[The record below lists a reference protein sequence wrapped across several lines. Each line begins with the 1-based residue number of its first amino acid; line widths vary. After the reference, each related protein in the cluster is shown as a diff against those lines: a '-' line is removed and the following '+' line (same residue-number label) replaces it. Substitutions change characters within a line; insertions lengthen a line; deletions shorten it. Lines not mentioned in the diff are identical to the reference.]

1 MWRDGAHTK
10 TTRRDNREDHMN
22 RLGTGTALA
31 IMALVA
37 SQLALAQN
45 NPARTLDITWID
57 VEGGAGTLLVAP
69 SGESMLVD
77 TGYAVGDR
85 DAKRIHAATQKA
97 GLRKIDHLVI
107 SHFHGDHMG
116 GLAALS
122 KMIPIERFY
131 DHGGTVDAVD
141 QGRLDEYKAVAGNKR
156 TIVKP
161 GDEIGMAGVK
171 TLVVSSNKAFLAN
184 PVPGGGANTL
194 CNDAA
199 LMSAAGGENQRMVGL
214 LHSYGNFKF
223 LNLIDLDWQMEME
236 LACPVNKLGAVTI
249 YQTSRHGSLDGA
261 GAPAFLGAIRPQV
274 VVVNNGPRKGL
285 GQSDTRI
292 QPVATPGKPAAPYEK
307 NSYLRLAK
315 LPGIE
320 GIWQGHLSL
329 LDNNPAHNTA
339 PDMIANV
346 EDTADCQG
354 HEITAKVAADGKVT
368 VTNGRNG
375 FSKSY
380 MARGN

>member
-1 MWRDGAHTK
+1 MRA
-10 TTRRDNREDHMN
+10 TTGEDHMK
-22 RLGTGTALA
+22 TFVAGTAFAIVALA
-31 IMALVA
+31 A
-37 SQLALAQN
+37 SQPALAQN

-57 VEGGAGTLLVAP
+57 VEGGAATLLVAP

-85 DAKRIHAATQKA
+85 DAKRIYAATQKA

-107 SHFHGDHMG
+107 SHFHGDHTG
-116 GLAALS
+116 GLAALA

-141 QGRLDEYKAVAGNKR
+141 QGRLDEYKAIAGGKR

-161 GDEIGMAGVK
+161 GDEIAMAGVK
-171 TLVVSSNKAFLAN
+171 TLVVSSNKATLAN
-184 PVPGGGANTL
+184 AVPGGGPNPL
-194 CNDAA
+194 CSDAP
-199 LMSAAGGENQRMVGL
+199 LMGPAAGENQRMVGL

-223 LNLIDLDWQMEME
+223 LNLIDLDWHMEME
-236 LACPVNKLGAVTI
+236 LACPINKLGTVTL

-261 GAPAFLGAIRPQV
+261 GAPGLLGAIKPQV

-285 GQSDTRI
+285 GGTDTRI
-292 QPVATPGKPAAPYEK
+292 QPITVAGRPSAPYEK
-307 NSYLRLAK
+307 NAYLRLAK

-329 LDNNPAHNTA
+329 LDNNPAHNTT

-346 EDTADCQG
+346 EETADCQG
-354 HEITAKVAADGKVT
+354 HEITAKVAADGKVI
-368 VTNGRNG
+368 VANGRNG

>member
-1 MWRDGAHTK
+1 MK
-10 TTRRDNREDHMN
+10 SFV
-22 RLGTGTALA
+22 TGTALA
-31 IMALVA
+31 IGALAA

-57 VEGGAGTLLVAP
+57 VEGGAATLLVAP

-85 DAKRIHAATQKA
+85 DAKRIYAATQKA

-107 SHFHGDHMG
+107 SHFHGDHTG
-116 GLAALS
+116 GMAALA

-131 DHGGTVDAVD
+131 DHGGAVDAVD
-141 QGRLDEYKAVAGNKR
+141 QGRLDEYKAIAGSKR

-161 GDEIGMAGVK
+161 GDEIGMTGVK
-171 TLVVSSNKAFLAN
+171 TLVVSSNKAILAN
-184 PVPGGGANTL
+184 PVAGGGPNPL
-194 CNDAA
+194 CNDAP
-199 LMSAAGGENQRMVGL
+199 LMGPAAGENQRMVGL

-223 LNLIDLDWQMEME
+223 LNLIDLDWNMEME
-236 LACPVNKLGAVTI
+236 LVCPVNKLGTVTL

-261 GAPAFLGAIRPQV
+261 GSPGLLGSIKPQV

-285 GQSDTRI
+285 GGTDTRI
-292 QPVATPGKPAAPYEK
+292 QPITIPGKPSAPYEK
-307 NSYLRLAK
+307 NAYLRLAN

-329 LDNNPAHNTA
+329 LDNNPAHNTS

-354 HEITAKVAADGKVT
+354 HEITAKIAADGKVT
-368 VTNGRNG
+368 ITNGRNG